1 MLHLPECILLLDK
14 LQNSLPPYIYYHT
27 VEHTL
32 DVYHTAILIAA
43 HEQIQ
48 GAELKLLGVSA
59 VFHDSG
65 YLDKSIG
72 HEEISCHIVQE
83 ILPTFN
89 YQSADVDVI
98 CGIIRATKVP
108 QKPTTILQKI
118 ICDADMDYLGRDDFF
133 TLGDQLFKE
142 FHEQKMVTNKLQ
154 WDRLQIDFLKEHQ
167 YFTQFA
173 IDRRQQTKD
182 KNLAMLKSKLS
193 YYER

>member
-48 GAELKLLGVSA
+48 GAELKLLGISA
-59 VFHDSG
+59 VFHDCG
-65 YLDKSIG
+65 YLEKSIG
-72 HEEISCHIVQE
+72 HEEISCHIVKE

-133 TLGDQLFKE
+133 NLGDQLFKE